1 MIEFGG
7 NYYPTKKDFERAYRV
22 EAERFNKNMRSI
34 ANDIDMSTYYAQY
47 MAIDLYENNLG
58 FRAWKK
64 MEDARDAT
72 DVIYLARLGTSTM
85 SESTLRK
92 TLTQLKLYNQK
103 FEGDNIMS
111 KKHITA
117 SADAFMTSLG
127 IKDKR
132 VFKKAMRVFRSTD
145 FASYLIYEID
155 KTSYKTSISKMA
167 KLIERGYSEEETLSI
182 VNNMFNH
189 QLDYKKAGPPSLSD
203 VEKWLSKTEFMTDEE
218 IAYNWLT

>member
-47 MAIDLYENNLG
+47 MANDLYENNLG
-58 FRAWKK
+58 FRPWKK
-64 MEDARDAT
+64 MEGARDVT

-85 SESTLRK
+85 SEYTLRK

-117 SADAFMTSLG
+117 SADTFMASLG

-167 KLIERGYSEEETLSI
+167 KLIERGYSENEVLSI
-182 VNNMFNH
+182 VNNMFTH
-189 QLDYKKAGPPSLSD
+189 QLDRAQQGPIHVTD
-203 VEKWLSKTEFMTDEE
+203 VERWLNKTEFMSDEE